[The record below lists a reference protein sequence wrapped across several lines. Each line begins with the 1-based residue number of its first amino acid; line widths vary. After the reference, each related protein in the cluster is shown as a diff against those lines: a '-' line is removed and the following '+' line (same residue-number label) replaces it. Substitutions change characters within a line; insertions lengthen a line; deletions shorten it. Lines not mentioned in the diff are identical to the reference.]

1 MICLFLKDISLSFVG
16 ANKTTIFNFKFLIM
30 KTVIRIE
37 YPLDGIGMFMTYL
50 SDKETEREIKPLDK
64 FCISAYRRHCEFNC
78 PFQDGLNKYKDSKE
92 WFCSYKSI
100 EQLQQWIKTNELK
113 RIIKEGYVVLMLD
126 VTEYQEGRDQI
137 IYTKESIKS
146 SKDITSLFK

>member
-1 MICLFLKDISLSFVG
+1 
-16 ANKTTIFNFKFLIM
+16 M

-37 YPLDGIGMFMTYL
+37 YPEDGIGMFMTYL
-50 SDKETEREIKPLDK
+50 KNGLKRKIKSIDE
-64 FCISAYRRHCEFNC
+64 FCITAFRRHFKFNC
-78 PFQDGLNKYKDSKE
+78 PIQDGLDAYRDSKE

-113 RIIKEGYVVLMLD
+113 RIIKKGYMVLMLD

>member
-1 MICLFLKDISLSFVG
+1 
-16 ANKTTIFNFKFLIM
+16 M

-37 YPLDGIGMFMTYL
+37 YPEDGIGMFMTYL
-50 SDKETEREIKPLDK
+50 KNGLKRKIKPIDE
-64 FCISAYRRHCEFNC
+64 FCITAYRRHCKFNS
-78 PFQDGLNKYKDSKE
+78 PREDGLNRHKDSKE

-113 RIIKEGYVVLMLD
+113 RIIKKGYMVLMLD

>member
-1 MICLFLKDISLSFVG
+1 MG

-37 YPLDGIGMFMTYL
+37 YPEDGIGMFMTYL
-50 SDKETEREIKPLDK
+50 DNGLKREIKPLDE
-64 FCISAYRRHCEFNC
+64 FCISAYRRHYEFNC
-78 PFQDGLNKYKDSKE
+78 PFQDGLNRKKDSKE

-100 EQLQQWIKTNELK
+100 EQLQQWIKTDELK
-113 RIIKEGYVVLMLD
+113 RIIKKGYVVLMLD

-137 IYTKESIKS
+137 MYTKESIQS